1 MIKLSEL
8 RDILHQNKL
17 RGYSHYT
24 KKDLIELLREKGL
37 LAREVEPLAREV
49 EPSVRERL
57 KTIRKNPKEVVL
69 RCIETDEELAF
80 PSIYKASQ
88 FIKQSPRIITFWDG
102 RVWRNKYKITVK

>member
-8 RDILHQNKL
+8 REILHENKI

-24 KKDLIELLREKGL
+24 KKHLIELLREKDL
-37 LAREVEPLAREV
+37 LPEEQLRPEKEIDPKF
-49 EPSVRERL
+49 ERL
-57 KTIRKNPKEVVL
+57 KTIRKDPKEVVL
-69 RCIETDEELAF
+69 RCIETDEELTF